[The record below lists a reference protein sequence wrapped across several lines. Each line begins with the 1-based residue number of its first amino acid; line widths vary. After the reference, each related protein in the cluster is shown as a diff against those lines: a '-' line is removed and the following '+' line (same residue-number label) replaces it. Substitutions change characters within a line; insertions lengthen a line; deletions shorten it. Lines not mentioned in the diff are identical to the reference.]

1 MILILKNEMEIEG
14 LLFLAQQ
21 EWFLYEHVETRST
34 ITTEDFSFRP
44 IRQSTYLGKSLSKV
58 ALFFRIDFSYF

>member
-1 MILILKNEMEIEG
+1 MEVEG

-58 ALFFRIDFSYF
+58 AFFSA